1 MNPAALEGI
10 IKEYDSRIPAP
21 VFMDGTKGGG
31 NFDQQT
37 LTYAAAIA
45 IELQS
50 GNHAIVSVTDAV
62 AFVFSAPTYGGVA
75 FAALSSSLALALSGM
90 VLRLTIRNTAG
101 VAHGAGTFNAAFKTA
116 GAVAAIAT
124 GNNRSMEFVWNGVN
138 WIEQWRGAAD
148 VAN

>member
-10 IKEYDSRIPAP
+10 LKSYDSRIPAP
-21 VFMDGTKGGG
+21 VFVDGTKGATSES
-31 NFDQQT
+31 QQT
-37 LTYAAAIA
+37 LTYGAAIA
-45 IELQS
+45 FEVQS
-50 GNHAIVSVTDAV
+50 GNHGIVTVTDGV

-75 FAALSSSLALALSGM
+75 FAALSASVALALAGYRI
-90 VLRLTIRNTAG
+90 RLTIRNTSG
-101 VAHGAGTFNAAFKTA
+101 GAHGAGTFNAAFKTA

-124 GNNRSMEFVWNGVN
+124 ANNRSMEFEWNGAN